1 MKQRILIVEDDDGM
15 RQALA
20 ESLSKRGFHVF
31 PLRDGREAIERIE
44 RMEGGPFDLL
54 ITDVRMPG
62 KNGID
67 LLRFVKEK
75 NPLLPVI
82 VITAY
87 ATIEDAVRAIKE
99 GAFDY
104 LEKPFSP
111 ERLYETVQRA
121 IGFQN
126 GRVVYASESM
136 KQVLSKAEMVAQ
148 TDFTVLLRGE
158 SGVGKELIARF
169 IHERSRRREK
179 PFVPVNCAA
188 LPETLL
194 ESELFGYEKGAFTGA
209 VSKKPGRF
217 EAAQG
222 GTILLDEVTEMDLK
236 LQAKLLR
243 ALQEGEIEV
252 IGSRYPKKVDV
263 RVIATTNRDVERLV
277 EEGKFRE
284 DLYYRLNVFPIHI
297 PPLRERKEDIPV
309 LVEHLLKKYSKGFDV
324 RIEEEAMGLLFQR
337 EWRGNVRELENV
349 IARACVLSGF
359 TVIKRAHLQDL
370 KVERPEGGSA
380 MRDMEMKLILE
391 TLRAVGGN
399 RTKAAS
405 ILGITARTIRNKLK
419 AYRKMGIEIP

>member
-1 MKQRILIVEDDDGM
+1 MRARVLVVDDDEGM
-15 RQALA
+15 RRALE
-20 ESLSKRGFHVF
+20 ESLARRGLHVVVA
-31 PLRDGREAIERIE
+31 GNGKEAMEKMERAT
-44 RMEGGPFDLL
+44 FDLV

-62 KNGID
+62 KDGMD
-67 LLRFVKEK
+67 LLNFVKRT

-87 ATIEDAVRAIKE
+87 GTIEDAVRAIKH

-121 IGFQN
+121 IGFEN
-126 GRVVYASESM
+126 GQIVFASKLM
-136 KQVLSKAEMVAQ
+136 KEVLSKAEMVAQ

-169 IHERSRRREK
+169 IHERSRRRER

-188 LPETLL
+188 LPESLL
-194 ESELFGYEKGAFTGA
+194 ESELFGFEKGAFTGA
-209 VSKKPGRF
+209 LSRKLGKF
-217 EAAQG
+217 EAAEG

-263 RVIATTNRDVERLV
+263 RVIATTNRKIEQLV

-284 DLYYRLNVFPIHI
+284 DLYYRLNVFPIQI

-309 LVEHLLKKYSKGFDV
+309 LVEYLLRKYSKGFDV
-324 RIEEEAMGLLFQR
+324 RIDDEAMGLLLQR

-359 TVIKRAHLQDL
+359 TVIKRSHLHDL
-370 KVERPEGGSA
+370 TTESRQMSSCV
-380 MRDMEMKLILE
+380 RDMEMRLILD

-405 ILGITARTIRNKLK
+405 LLGITPRTIRNKLRQ
-419 AYRKMGIEIP
+419 YRQMGVEIP